1 LNAANN
7 LDNGKPMDIPEP
19 LLNPKEIAAMVIE
32 KQKKSSIRSN
42 LKISSIRKRRFRS

>member
-32 KQKKSSIRSN
+32 KQKKAQFEAI
-42 LKISSIRKRRFRS
+42 